1 MSPEMGDK
9 VLKSFQVFEL
19 EILKII
25 LIFYRKYKK
34 LNGLYNENDNGTNLV
49 NQGLQ
54 ELKIAKR
61 LIKERFSPK
70 NNFGKTTTKV
80 CTKGPKLSKQ
90 FKLL

>member
-34 LNGLYNENDNGTNLV
+34 LNGLYNENYNGTNLV
-49 NQGLQ
+49 N
-54 ELKIAKR
+54 
-61 LIKERFSPK
+61 
-70 NNFGKTTTKV
+70 
-80 CTKGPKLSKQ
+80 
-90 FKLL
+90 